1 MKVNIL
7 RKQVAMALL
16 GLGCVSVLGVGSVLA
31 DDTTG
36 TMIPAGATAS
46 STTVGAPAAPPP
58 PASTDGSGLIGEK
71 VKIVNA
77 VTGVKGTITSIG
89 FHNTADNK
97 WYDLAINKDISE
109 GDIPGTATIEEL
121 GLTAGVYDKIR
132 VGHGLIQAKG
142 TITFADDRGHTYVYG
157 SQAKKDNGPL
167 KFKKGATEEYF
178 DVNLAKWGETN
189 PEYTANING
198 VNKVGSFKDGETYYD
213 VSRTTLE
220 IVQGTDG
227 KLKVKDN
234 KPIVFGIGASSYLW
248 ANAGWKDIKFP
259 GIDDS
264 FVTGVVT
271 EKDSSST
278 GYADYKYVIN
288 KVEKQYGEGADK
300 HGDDEYYIS
309 ENGTVIET
317 GFNDPIE
324 VYGPD
329 NELLQAGL
337 KKEESTQKGVES
349 NQGKSDAEYTY
360 RQRVF

>member
-16 GLGCVSVLGVGSVLA
+16 GLGCVSVLGVGTVFA
-31 DDTTG
+31 DD
-36 TMIPAGATAS
+36 AATAMPPS
-46 STTVGAPAAPPP
+46 AAVVAPGAPVPPP
-58 PASTDGSGLIGEK
+58 PPPSTDGSGLIGEK

-77 VTGVKGTITSIG
+77 VTGLKGTITSIG
-89 FHNTADNK
+89 FHNTTDSK
-97 WYDLAINKDISE
+97 WHDLAINKDISSGE
-109 GDIPGTATIEEL
+109 IPGMATIEEV
-121 GLTAGVYDKIR
+121 GLTVGVYDKVR

-142 TITFADDRGHTYVYG
+142 TITLTDDRGHTYVYG
-157 SQAKKDNGPL
+157 SQAKTGNAPL

-178 DVNLAKWGETN
+178 DVNQANWGEADSR
-189 PEYTANING
+189 YTDNINSDEA
-198 VNKVGSFKDGETYYD
+198 VGSFKEGETYYD
-213 VSRTTLE
+213 VSKTTLE

-227 KLKVKDN
+227 KLTVKNN

-248 ANAGWKDIKFP
+248 ADAGWKDMKFP

-271 EKDSSST
+271 EKDPSLAE
-278 GYADYKYVIN
+278 YADYKYMIN

-300 HGDDEYYIS
+300 FGDDKYYIS
-309 ENGTVIET
+309 ENGTIIET

-324 VYGPD
+324 IYGPD
-329 NELLQAGL
+329 NELLQAVL

-349 NQGKSDAEYTY
+349 NQAKSDAEYTY

>member
-16 GLGCVSVLGVGSVLA
+16 GLGCVSLLGVGTVLA
-31 DDTTG
+31 DDT
-36 TMIPAGATAS
+36 ATATQPS
-46 STTVGAPAAPPP
+46 AAVVAPGAPVPPPP
-58 PASTDGSGLIGEK
+58 PASTDGSGLVGEK

-89 FHNTADNK
+89 FHNTVDNK
-97 WYDLAINKDISE
+97 WYDLAINKDISS
-109 GDIPGTATIEEL
+109 GDIPGMATIEEV

-142 TITFADDRGHTYVYG
+142 TITLTDDRGHTYVYG
-157 SQAKKDNGPL
+157 SQVKTGNAPL

-178 DVNLAKWGETN
+178 DVNQAKWGETA

-198 VNKVGSFKDGETYYD
+198 EDKVGSFKDGETYYD
-213 VSRTTLE
+213 VSQTTLE

-227 KLKVKDN
+227 KLTVKDN

-248 ANAGWKDIKFP
+248 AGAGWKDMNFP

-264 FVTGVVT
+264 FVTGVVA
-271 EKDSSST
+271 EKDPSLT
-278 GYADYKYVIN
+278 GHADYKCMIN

-300 HGDDEYYIS
+300 IGDDKYYIS
-309 ENGTVIET
+309 ENGTTIET
-317 GFNDPIE
+317 EFNDPIE

-329 NELLQAGL
+329 NKLLQAVL
-337 KKEESTQKGVES
+337 KKEGSTQKGVES
-349 NQGKSDAEYTY
+349 NQAKANAEYTY

>member
-31 DDTTG
+31 DD
-36 TMIPAGATAS
+36 AAAATAP
-46 STTVGAPAAPPP
+46 STAVVAPGASVPPP
-58 PASTDGSGLIGEK
+58 PPVSTDGSGLVGEK

-97 WYDLAINKDISE
+97 WYDLAINKDVSS
-109 GDIPGTATIEEL
+109 GDIPGMATIEEI
-121 GLTAGVYDKIR
+121 GLIAGVYDKIR

-142 TITFADDRGHTYVYG
+142 TITLTDDRGHTYVYG
-157 SQAKKDNGPL
+157 SQAKTGNAPL

-178 DVNLAKWGETN
+178 DVNQAKWGETD

-198 VNKVGSFKDGETYYD
+198 EDKVGSFKDGETYYD
-213 VSRTTLE
+213 VSQTTLE
-220 IVQGTDG
+220 IVQGADG
-227 KLKVKDN
+227 KLTVKNN

-248 ANAGWKDIKFP
+248 AGAGWKDMKFP
-259 GIDDS
+259 SIDDS

-271 EKDSSST
+271 EKDPSLT
-278 GYADYKYVIN
+278 EYAEYKYMIN

-300 HGDDEYYIS
+300 FGDDKYYIS
-309 ENGTVIET
+309 ENGTTIET

-329 NELLQAGL
+329 NELLQAVL
-337 KKEESTQKGVES
+337 KKERSTQKGVES
-349 NQGKSDAEYTY
+349 NQAKSDAEYTY